1 MRRDAC
7 IGERDMDGRGKR
19 AWRPNFSRAW
29 RPTVFRGGK
38 LRNWEARPDFLQ
50 GLEVPEL
57 GGEYRVR
64 YLYNLCGERGDWG
77 RGL

>member
-1 MRRDAC
+1 MV
-7 IGERDMDGRGKR
+7 GKKGME
-19 AWRPNFSRAW
+19 AKFLPAW

-64 YLYNLCGERGDWG
+64 YLYNLCGEGGDWG